1 MSTVDTGG
9 KEEYMNAEELKKVEK
24 TKKII
29 NVVATVVFAVFMVL
43 ILVFVI
49 VQLQMKKSVEN
60 GLPNAFGVSFVRVE
74 SDSMASKYAEDLNQK
89 ENTNA
94 YGKGFDKG
102 DIIVVKAL
110 KNVDAVKAYGLK
122 VGDVI
127 TYRGMI
133 VKDGQ
138 MIATFITH
146 RIVSVDEANGIFYT
160 QGDKQVSLNVTD
172 QEPTRVYYDEVAG
185 VYRSGVKLKGM
196 ADFMDS
202 KWVFFVF
209 IIVPLLLFLLFEVF
223 NFIKAL
229 KNYQKEQKELATT
242 PTVEE
247 AEKTSEELEA
257 QLAALQA
264 QLEAKKKAEA
274 DEAPANEENE

>member
-1 MSTVDTGG
+1 
-9 KEEYMNAEELKKVEK
+9 MNAEELKKVEK

-29 NVVATVVFAVFMVL
+29 NTVITVLFAVFMVL

-49 VQLQMKKSVEN
+49 VQMQMKKNIEN

-74 SDSMASKYAEDLNQK
+74 SDSMASKYAKDLNEK
-89 ENTNA
+89 NNTTE

-110 KNVDAVKAYGLK
+110 KNAEAVKAYGLK
-122 VGDVI
+122 VGDII
-127 TYRGMI
+127 TYRGFI
-133 VKDGQ
+133 TQDGQ
-138 MIATFITH
+138 MVATFITH
-146 RIVSVDEANGIFYT
+146 RIVEVNEENQFVMT
-160 QGDKQVSLNVTD
+160 QGDKQMSLNVED
-172 QEPTRVYYDEVAG
+172 QPATRVYYDEIAG
-185 VYRSGVKLKGM
+185 VYKSNIRFKGL

-209 IIVPLLLFLLFEVF
+209 IIVPLLLFLMFEVF
-223 NFIKAL
+223 SFIKAL
-229 KNYQKEQKELATT
+229 KNYRAEQKQLEAA

-247 AEKTSEELEA
+247 AEKTSAELEA

-264 QLEAKKKAEA
+264 QLEAKKAE
-274 DEAPANEENE
+274 EANKQNEENEPEGE

>member
-1 MSTVDTGG
+1 
-9 KEEYMNAEELKKVEK
+9 MNAEELKKVEK

-29 NVVATVVFAVFMVL
+29 NTVITVVFAIFMVL
-43 ILVFVI
+43 ILIFVI

-74 SDSMASKYAEDLNQK
+74 SDSMASQYAKDLNEK
-89 ENTNA
+89 NNTKD

-110 KNVDAVKAYGLK
+110 KNEQAVRSYGLK

-127 TYRGMI
+127 TYRGTI
-133 VKDGQ
+133 TKDGQ

-146 RIVSVDEANGIFYT
+146 RIISIDENNGVIYT
-160 QGDKQVSLNVTD
+160 QGDKQVSLGVAD
-172 QEPTRVYYDEVAG
+172 QEPSRVYYDEVAG
-185 VYRSGVKLKGM
+185 IYKSGIKFKGL

-209 IIVPLLLFLLFEVF
+209 IIVPLLFFWVFEIF
-223 NFIKAL
+223 SFIGAL
-229 KNYQKEQKELATT
+229 KNYRKEQKELEAT
-242 PTVEE
+242 PTLEE
-247 AEKTSEELEA
+247 AEKTSQELEA

-264 QLEAKKKAEA
+264 QLEAKKAQEA
-274 DEAPANEENE
+274 QSQENNTPEGE

>member
-1 MSTVDTGG
+1 
-9 KEEYMNAEELKKVEK
+9 MNSEELKKVEK
-24 TKKII
+24 TKKILNTVI
-29 NVVATVVFAVFMVL
+29 TVVFAIFMVL
-43 ILVFVI
+43 ILVFII
-49 VQLQMKKSVEN
+49 VQLQMKKSIEN

-74 SDSMASKYAEDLNQK
+74 SDSMASQYAKDLNEK
-89 ENTNA
+89 SGTND

-102 DIIVVKAL
+102 DIIIVKAF
-110 KNVDAVKAYGLK
+110 KNVDAVKAYELK
-122 VGDVI
+122 VGDII
-127 TYRGMI
+127 TYEGFIEGENGTR
-133 VKDGQ
+133 
-138 MIATFITH
+138 IAAFVTH
-146 RIVSVDEANGIFYT
+146 RIVEIHDDQNYVVT
-160 QGDKQVSLNVTD
+160 RGDKQASLGVS
-172 QEPTRVYYDEVAG
+172 ESSIVYYGEIAG
-185 VYRSGVKLKGM
+185 VYRSGIKLKGL

-229 KNYQKEQKELATT
+229 KVYRKEQKELEAQ

-264 QLEAKKKAEA
+264 QLEAKKAAEA
-274 DEAPANEENE
+274 QQEAETTTSEEKVEETNE

>member
-1 MSTVDTGG
+1 
-9 KEEYMNAEELKKVEK
+9 MNAEEIKKVEK

-29 NVVATVVFAVFMVL
+29 NTVITVVFAVFMVL

-49 VQLQMKKSVEN
+49 VQLQMKKNVEN

-74 SDSMASKYAEDLNQK
+74 SDSMASQYAKDLNEK
-89 ENTNA
+89 NNTNE

-110 KNVDAVKAYGLK
+110 KNVEAVKAYGLK
-122 VGDVI
+122 VGDII
-127 TYRGMI
+127 TYRGFI
-133 VKDGQ
+133 SQDGD

-146 RIVSVDEANGIFYT
+146 RIVEINDEGGFVFT
-160 QGDKQVSLNVTD
+160 QGDKQLSLNVTD
-172 QEPTRVYYDEVAG
+172 QEPTRVYYEEIAG
-185 VYRSGVKLKGM
+185 IYKSGVRFKGL

-209 IIVPLLLFLLFEVF
+209 IIVPLLLFLMFEIF
-223 NFIKAL
+223 GFIKAL
-229 KNYQKEQKELATT
+229 KNYRNEQKQLEAT
-242 PTVEE
+242 PTLEE
-247 AEKTSEELEA
+247 AEKTSADLEA

-264 QLEAKKKAEA
+264 QLAAKKAE
-274 DEAPANEENE
+274 EAKAAEEASAEENNTPEGE

>member
-1 MSTVDTGG
+1 
-9 KEEYMNAEELKKVEK
+9 MNAEEIKKVEK

-29 NVVATVVFAVFMVL
+29 NTVITVVFAVFMVL

-49 VQLQMKKSVEN
+49 VQLQMKKNVEN

-74 SDSMASKYAEDLNQK
+74 SDSMASQYAKDLNEK
-89 ENTNA
+89 NNTDE

-110 KNVDAVKAYGLK
+110 KNVAAVEAYGLK
-122 VGDVI
+122 VGDII
-127 TYRGMI
+127 TYRGTI
-133 VKDGQ
+133 IKDGS
-138 MIATFITH
+138 MVATFITH
-146 RIVSVDEANGIFYT
+146 RIVAIDDANQSVYT

-172 QEPTRVYYDEVAG
+172 QEPSRVYYDEIAG
-185 VYRSGVKLKGM
+185 VYKSNIRFKGL

-209 IIVPLLLFLLFEVF
+209 IILPIIIIVSVVR
-223 NFIKAL
+223 AL
-229 KNYQKEQKELATT
+229 KNYRNEQKQIAAT
-242 PTVEE
+242 PTLEE
-247 AEKTSEELEA
+247 AEKTSADLEA

-264 QLEAKKKAEA
+264 QLAAKKAE
-274 DEAPANEENE
+274 EAKATEEPAEENNTPEGE

>member
-1 MSTVDTGG
+1 
-9 KEEYMNAEELKKVEK
+9 MNAEEIKKVEK

-29 NVVATVVFAVFMVL
+29 NTVITVVFAVFMVL

-49 VQLQMKKSVEN
+49 VQLQMKKNVEN

-74 SDSMASKYAEDLNQK
+74 SDSMASQYAKDLNEK
-89 ENTNA
+89 NNTDE

-110 KNVDAVKAYGLK
+110 KNVAAVEAYGLK
-122 VGDVI
+122 VGDII
-127 TYRGMI
+127 TYRGTI
-133 VKDGQ
+133 IKDGS
-138 MIATFITH
+138 MVATFITH
-146 RIVSVDEANGIFYT
+146 RIVAIDDANQSVYT

-172 QEPTRVYYDEVAG
+172 QEPSRVYYDEIAG
-185 VYRSGVKLKGM
+185 VYKSNIRFKGL

-209 IIVPLLLFLLFEVF
+209 IIVPLLLFLMFEIF
-223 NFIKAL
+223 SFIRAL
-229 KNYQKEQKELATT
+229 KNYRNEQKQIAAT
-242 PTVEE
+242 PTLEE
-247 AEKTSEELEA
+247 AEKTSADLEA

-264 QLEAKKKAEA
+264 QLAAKKAE
-274 DEAPANEENE
+274 EAKATEEPAEENNTPEGE

>member
-1 MSTVDTGG
+1 
-9 KEEYMNAEELKKVEK
+9 MNAEELKKVEK
-24 TKKII
+24 TKKLINTII
-29 NVVATVVFAVFMVL
+29 TVVFAIFMVL

-74 SDSMASKYAEDLNQK
+74 SDSMASQYAKDLNEK
-89 ENTNA
+89 SGTKD

-110 KNVDAVKAYGLK
+110 KNVDKVKAYGLQ

-127 TYRGMI
+127 TYRGFI
-133 VKDGQ
+133 VQDGQ
-138 MIATFITH
+138 MISTFITH
-146 RIVSVDEANGIFYT
+146 RIIEIDEASGVVYT

-172 QEPTRVYYDEVAG
+172 QPPSMVYFDEIAG
-185 VYRSGVKLKGM
+185 VYKSGIRLKGM

-223 NFIKAL
+223 NFIRAL
-229 KNYQKEQKELATT
+229 KVYRKEQKELEAV

-247 AEKTSEELEA
+247 AEKTSAELEA

-264 QLEAKKKAEA
+264 QLEAKKKAE
-274 DEAPANEENE
+274 EAKAAEETVEENNTLEGE

>member
-1 MSTVDTGG
+1 
-9 KEEYMNAEELKKVEK
+9 MNAEELKKVEK

-29 NVVATVVFAVFMVL
+29 NTVITVLFAVFMVL
-43 ILVFVI
+43 ILIFVI
-49 VQLQMKKSVEN
+49 VQLQMKKNVEN

-74 SDSMASKYAEDLNQK
+74 SDSMASQYAKDLNEK
-89 ENTNA
+89 NNTTA

-127 TYRGMI
+127 TYRGFI
-133 VKDGQ
+133 TQDGTLV
-138 MIATFITH
+138 ATFITH
-146 RIVSVDEANGIFYT
+146 RIVDINEENQFVMT
-160 QGDKQVSLNVTD
+160 QGDKQMSLNVVD
-172 QEPTRVYYDEVAG
+172 QEPSRVYYDEIAG
-185 VYRSGVKLKGM
+185 VYKSNIRFKGL

-209 IIVPLLLFLLFEVF
+209 IIVPLLLFLMFEVF
-223 NFIKAL
+223 SFIKAL
-229 KNYQKEQKELATT
+229 KNYRAEQKQLEAT
-242 PTVEE
+242 PTLEE
-247 AEKTSEELEA
+247 AEKTSAELEA

-264 QLEAKKKAEA
+264 QLEAKKAE
-274 DEAPANEENE
+274 EANQSTEENTPEGE

>member
-1 MSTVDTGG
+1 
-9 KEEYMNAEELKKVEK
+9 MNAEELKKVEK
-24 TKKII
+24 TKKLINTII
-29 NVVATVVFAVFMVL
+29 TVVFAIFMVL

-74 SDSMASKYAEDLNQK
+74 SDSMASQYAQDLNEK
-89 ENTNA
+89 NNTKD

-110 KNVDAVKAYGLK
+110 KNADKVKAYGLQ

-127 TYRGMI
+127 TYRGI
-133 VKDGQ
+133 IIQDGQ
-138 MIATFITH
+138 TITSFITH
-146 RIVSVDEANGIFYT
+146 RIVEVDLEHNVVYT

-172 QEPTRVYYDEVAG
+172 QPPSMVYLDEIAG
-185 VYRSGVKLKGM
+185 VYKSGIRFKGL

-223 NFIKAL
+223 NFVKAL
-229 KNYQKEQKELATT
+229 KVYRKEQKQLETV

-264 QLEAKKKAEA
+264 QLEAKKKAE
-274 DEAPANEENE
+274 EASASEEVKKE

>member
-1 MSTVDTGG
+1 
-9 KEEYMNAEELKKVEK
+9 MNAEELKKVEK
-24 TKKII
+24 TKKIMNAVI
-29 NVVATVVFAVFMVL
+29 TAVFAVFMVL

-49 VQLQMKKSVEN
+49 VQLQMKKDIEN
-60 GLPNAFGVSFVRVE
+60 GLPNAFGVSFVRIE
-74 SDSMASKYAEDLNQK
+74 SDSMASEYAQKLN
-89 ENTNA
+89 ERYNTNE
-94 YGKGFDKG
+94 YGKGFNKG

-146 RIVSVDEANGIFYT
+146 RIVSIDELNGVIFTEGDEQLAKNVVDQRE
-160 QGDKQVSLNVTD
+160 
-172 QEPTRVYYDEVAG
+172 RVYFDEVAG
-185 VYRSGVKLKGM
+185 VYKSGIRFKGL

-209 IIVPLLLFLLFEVF
+209 IIVPLLLFLVFEVF

-229 KNYQKEQKELATT
+229 KNYQKEQKALETT
-242 PTVEE
+242 PSVAE

-264 QLEAKKKAEA
+264 QLEAKKKEEA
-274 DEAPANEENE
+274 TEQVSEESKE